1 MAFECCELNHLA
13 TFCRDCFPRPLKLL
27 FFFQGLITTN
37 NLLAMEGSHRFRRR
51 RCQRVVKKPS
61 LQSICSWWGAKG
73 GAGDARWFQLPSG
86 FNLGKFFKK
95 PKSNQSHPINWS
107 FSSWE
112 TMSFGCFV
120 SVKPIQVFQTSGNSG
135 TF

>member
-51 RCQRVVKKPS
+51 RCQRVVKNPACSRSAVGGALREAPVMLGGFNFPVVSTWGNSSKNPKVIN
-61 LQSICSWWGAKG
+61 LIQSIGH
-73 GAGDARWFQLPSG
+73 FQV
-86 FNLGKFFKK
+86 GKR
-95 PKSNQSHPINWS
+95 
-107 FSSWE
+107 
-112 TMSFGCFV
+112 
-120 SVKPIQVFQTSGNSG
+120 
-135 TF
+135 